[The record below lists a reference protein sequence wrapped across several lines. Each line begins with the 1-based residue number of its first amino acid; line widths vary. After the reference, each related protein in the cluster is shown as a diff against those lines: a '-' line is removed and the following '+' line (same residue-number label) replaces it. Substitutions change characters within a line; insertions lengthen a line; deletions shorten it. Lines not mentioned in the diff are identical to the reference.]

1 MSHVADGID
10 VDEQT
15 HSGDEQEPN
24 ARERVEQEAD
34 LGLEVRGEAVFG
46 GVGQVARAGAE
57 PGEHHYF
64 ERLAAGVGVGV
75 LVDGTA
81 GEDEGESNRSDAN
94 GADGALLQLAAEEK
108 HKDRAESGEKRDEID
123 VVEEKHI
130 SRRVV
135 RRWRN
140 RRSSVVGPRQNS

>member
-24 ARERVEQEAD
+24 ARERVEQE
-34 LGLEVRGEAVFG
+34 
-46 GVGQVARAGAE
+46 
-57 PGEHHYF
+57 
-64 ERLAAGVGVGV
+64 AGVGVGV